1 MYAIVEAGGKQYRVQ
16 EGDFLKVESLGVSE
30 GETVLLDKVLLVGG
44 DEKVSVGTPYV
55 SGASVS
61 ASVVTNGKDKKILV
75 FKYKSK
81 KNYRR
86 MRGHRQHFSEIR
98 IDSITPGA

>member
-1 MYAIVEAGGKQYRVQ
+1 MYAIVETGGKQYRIQ
-16 EGDFLKVESLGVSE
+16 EGDLLKVESLGIAE
-30 GETVLLDKVLLVGG
+30 GESVVLDKVLFVGG
-44 DEKVSVGTPYV
+44 DDGISVGAPYV
-55 SGASVS
+55 QGASVK
-61 ASVVTNGKDKKILV
+61 ASVVTNGKDRKVLV

-86 MRGHRQHFSEIR
+86 LRGHRQHFTEIR

>member
-1 MYAIVEAGGKQYRVQ
+1 MYAIVETGGKQYRIQ
-16 EGDFLKVESLGVSE
+16 EGDLLKVESLGIAE
-30 GETVLLDKVLLVGG
+30 GESVVLDKVLFVGG
-44 DEKVSVGTPYV
+44 DDGISVGARYV
-55 SGASVS
+55 QGASVK
-61 ASVVTNGKDKKILV
+61 ASVVTNGKDRKVLV

-86 MRGHRQHFSEIR
+86 LRGHRQHFTEIR